1 MSSKSSHDATGTAAQ
16 RHAALV
22 AQIRAHDHAYYVL
35 DRPTVSDAE
44 YDALFR
50 ELRALEEA
58 HPELRTA
65 DSPTQ
70 RVGGAVS
77 EAFAKVEHKHRMMSL
92 DNAYTVG
99 DLREFDRRVRE
110 SLRDDEVVSYVCEP
124 KLDGA
129 SLEIVYRGGALVLA
143 STRGDGMVGE
153 DVTANART
161 IRALPLRI
169 DDPREFT
176 VRGEV
181 LIFKRDLDEINEQRV
196 AAGEEPFMNP
206 RNAAAGSLRQKD
218 PQKTAE
224 RPLRVFCY
232 DLVERY
238 FETQVEMLEGLAAL
252 GLPTH
257 GRHARARTI
266 DDVMRYI
273 RSFEVERPS
282 LPYETDG
289 VVVKLDRLRQR
300 DVLGATSRFPRWA
313 IAYKFAPEQARTVVR
328 AIRCDVGRT
337 GVLTPVAELDPVVL
351 AGTTVSRASL
361 HNLDY
366 VADKDVRVGDTVIV
380 EKAGEIIPQVVS
392 IDPESRPL
400 GTSPWH
406 PPEACPACGTPVRR
420 EEGVAALKCP
430 NAACPGRLEAAIFHF
445 ARRGA
450 MDVDGLG
457 RALIEQLVRARLVRD
472 LADVFALR
480 DRRGELLAL
489 ERMGEKSVDN
499 LLASIEAARTGRT
512 LARLLTGLGIP
523 LVGEVA
529 ARAVAERYRRLPA
542 LLEASP
548 DDVRA
553 QLAELHG
560 IGPKI
565 AESVAGWLREPQ
577 NRALLQKLLALGV
590 RAEQPAPRAPVDGP
604 LSGLSFCVT
613 GVLSVPREQ
622 VHARIRA
629 AGGEVHDT
637 VKKGTTYLV
646 VGAKVGA
653 SKLEAARKRGT
664 AVIDEAGLEALIA
677 SRPPSRPNGPA

>member
-1 MSSKSSHDATGTAAQ
+1 MSSTMREEAR
-16 RHAALV
+16 RHADLV
-22 AQIRAHDHAYYVL
+22 AQIRRHDHAYYVL
-35 DRPTVSDAE
+35 DRPEVSDAE
-44 YDALFR
+44 YDRIFR

-58 HPELRTA
+58 HPELVTP

-77 EAFAKVEHKHRMMSL
+77 EAFAKVAHKHRMMSL
-92 DNAYTVG
+92 DNAYTEG

-110 SLRDDEVVSYVCEP
+110 NLRDGERVTYVCEP
-124 KLDGA
+124 KIDGA
-129 SLEIVYRGGALVLA
+129 SLEIVYRDGRLALA
-143 STRGDGMVGE
+143 ATRGDGAVGE
-153 DVTANART
+153 DVTANVRT

-169 DDPREFT
+169 DDPRELT

-181 LIFKRDLDEINEQRV
+181 LLYKRDFDDINEQRV
-196 AAGEEPFMNP
+196 AAGEEPFMNA

-238 FETQVEMLEGLAAL
+238 YETQVDMLEGLARL

-257 GRHARARTI
+257 GRHARAASVDEVLR
-266 DDVMRYI
+266 
-273 RSFEVERPS
+273 FVERFDAERRL

-289 VVVKLDRLRQR
+289 VVVKVDRFAQR
-300 DVLGATSRFPRWA
+300 DRLGATSRFPRWA

-328 AIRCDVGRT
+328 AIGCDVGRT
-337 GVLTPVAELDPVVL
+337 GALTPVAELDPVLL

-366 VADKDVRVGDTVIV
+366 VANKDVRLGDTVLV

-392 IDPESRPL
+392 VDLEARPA
-400 GTSPWH
+400 GTSPWP
-406 PPEACPACGTPVRR
+406 PPEVCPACGAAVRR
-420 EEGVAALKCP
+420 EEGVAALRCP
-430 NAACPGRLEAAIFHF
+430 NASCPGRLEAAVFYF
-445 ARRGA
+445 TRRGA

-457 RALIEQLVRARLVRD
+457 RVLVEQLVRTGLVKD
-472 LADVFALR
+472 LADVFALPA
-480 DRRGELLAL
+480 RRTELLGL

-499 LLASIEAARTGRT
+499 LIAAVEAARTGRT
-512 LARLLTGLGIP
+512 LAQLLTGLGIP
-523 LVGEVA
+523 LVGAVA
-529 ARAVAERYRRLPA
+529 ARTIAERYRSVRA
-542 LLEASP
+542 LLDTPPEQ
-548 DDVRA
+548 VRSE
-553 QLAELHG
+553 LAEIHG

-565 AESVAGWLREPQ
+565 AESVAAWLADPDG
-577 NRALLQKLLALGV
+577 RALLEKLLRLGV
-590 RAEQPAPRAPVDGP
+590 KAEQPAPQAPVHGP
-604 LSGLSFCVT
+604 LTGSSFCVT
-613 GVLSVPREQ
+613 GVLSAPREQ

-646 VGAKVGA
+646 AGEKVGA

-664 AVIDEAGLEALIA
+664 QVIDEAALEALLRRGA
-677 SRPPSRPNGPA
+677 DGDDDAEDGGARR